1 MWRHLSSEPL
11 QQALLDLTPHSK
23 LTEISL
29 FKRVQ
34 NQTVVS
40 LQRSGTGQKYTLVK
54 AHGRGEPQ
62 CLDRR
67 QGLHMQESWVQSQA
81 WFQWEHTHTTHTP
94 FTQNPEE
101 PPMVA
106 VRRVRRTNTPTRHT
120 STCYSL
126 NILFCSLLTP
136 PKFHHKDPHVWLW
149 KNSAK
154 LR

>member
-1 MWRHLSSEPL
+1 
-11 QQALLDLTPHSK
+11 
-23 LTEISL
+23 
-29 FKRVQ
+29 
-34 NQTVVS
+34 
-40 LQRSGTGQKYTLVK
+40 
-54 AHGRGEPQ
+54 
-62 CLDRR
+62 
-67 QGLHMQESWVQSQA
+67 MQESWVQSQA

-94 FTQNPEE
+94 FTGNPEE

-106 VRRVRRTNTPTRHT
+106 VRRVRRTNAPTRRT

-154 LR
+154 LRRPELVESCYVKSGVKAGSISWRPTRHAKCRVLLAKGAPAKLSSCSRDLKRNG